1 MWAVYTARMKIS
13 LTLLAETVGFEPTV
27 PIKGRLVS
35 SEVLS
40 TTQPR
45 LQAYKLSLLA

>member
-1 MWAVYTARMKIS
+1 M
-13 LTLLAETVGFEPTV
+13 AETVGFEPTV
-27 PIKGRLVS
+27 PVKGRLVS

-45 LQAYKLSLLA
+45 LHFRAKALININYHFWPNAPMRG